1 MKPGFEM
8 SAHKIFG
15 YLRNQI
21 PTAMAVSIPK
31 TTPEQ
36 KAIGK
41 KVRQNLYG
49 KIQSKKRHGGIT
61 FVGPKGVGKTRMV
74 GEVHSKAPKDE
85 KTLNLFATC
94 KTDHAEKQATEVRV
108 TVGCKPL
115 MLSGCVLCGGDEDEG
130 DILLCEICD
139 QLVHALCVGF
149 KGRIEGVWVC
159 APCVL
164 QEEEEEEGEEQD
176 GDAAAAA

>member
-1 MKPGFEM
+1 MPND
-8 SAHKIFG
+8 
-15 YLRNQI
+15 L
-21 PTAMAVSIPK
+21 
-31 TTPEQ
+31 
-36 KAIGK
+36 
-41 KVRQNLYG
+41 
-49 KIQSKKRHGGIT
+49 
-61 FVGPKGVGKTRMV
+61 
-74 GEVHSKAPKDE
+74 
-85 KTLNLFATC
+85 
-94 KTDHAEKQATEVRV
+94 
-108 TVGCKPL
+108 
-115 MLSGCVLCGGDEDEG
+115 LSGCVLCGGDEDEG